1 VGTVQFNV
9 TDVDEEMRSLHSF
22 VCGGRGAAH
31 GDAVTRDDVDC
42 GGEGVCFEGGVVRDV
57 MLLPSEEQRAK
68 NRRRTRQM
76 FRRRPSPGQN
86 KFRPACAF
94 PRAGRDL
101 VRR

>member
-1 VGTVQFNV
+1 MGTVQFNV

-101 VRR
+101 VSR